1 MLRLDDWSFR
11 FVRLAGPFAP
21 RRFPG
26 IKLHRTVTLPD
37 RSSSPGHR
45 RDRSSS
51 TGPLQVAVHPAG
63 CGTLLVICPGLN
75 ATLEGEGRE
84 FTQSHPDRYRRI
96 ARRLQS
102 GRVAAVLRTANP
114 CLDYGRYG
122 RQALD
127 RLRRVIGYGLDHA
140 GAICGDARPELCLM
154 GFSAGAGAVAA
165 LASEFQPKR
174 MLLVA
179 PSGDVGP
186 QHIIGGLK
194 DYAGELLLM
203 VGEED
208 EVVGRDAACLFDEL
222 SPAVGRKQVL
232 FVPGCDHCFTGD
244 DHDVLLEETAFRAF
258 RGGDI
263 LAPVPT
269 SRRGDPAS

>member
-1 MLRLDDWSFR
+1 MPRLDDWSFR
-11 FVRLAGPFAP
+11 LLRLVGPYAP
-21 RRFPG
+21 RVRRY
-26 IKLHRTVTLPD
+26 RTVTLPGGGN
-37 RSSSPGHR
+37 STGHR
-45 RDRSSS
+45 RAGWDPS
-51 TGPLQVAVHPAG
+51 GPLQIAVHPAG
-63 CGTLLVICPGLN
+63 SDRLVVINPGLN
-75 ATLEGEGRE
+75 ATIEGEGPRH
-84 FTQSHPDRYRRI
+84 TRAHPDRYRRI

-114 CLDYGRYG
+114 CPDYGRYG
-122 RQALD
+122 ERALD
-127 RLRRVIGYGLDHA
+127 RLRRAIGYGQDHA
-140 GAICGDARPELCLM
+140 GAICGVDRPELCLM

-186 QHIIGGLK
+186 GRIIGGLK

-222 SPAVGRKQVL
+222 SPAACRKQVL
-232 FVPGCDHCFTGD
+232 YVPGCDHCFTGD
-244 DHDVLLEETAFRAF
+244 DHDALLEETAFRAF
-258 RGGDI
+258 QGGDI
-263 LAPVPT
+263 LAPVPPVPI
-269 SRRGDPAS
+269 SHRGDPAS